1 MYLAG
6 YSIECKLK
14 ARLMEMYSLDTLHQL
29 EAELEHRFGRPV
41 DVFTHSIEFL
51 FKLTGA
57 LDRLL
62 DDSRKSTT
70 ALRAY
75 QRCNAWKPAWRYKSD
90 DGSKDECEYFMDAV
104 EKFGRFI
111 DCNI

>member
-6 YSIECKLK
+6 Y
-14 ARLMEMYSLDTLHQL
+14 
-29 EAELEHRFGRPV
+29 
-41 DVFTHSIEFL
+41 SIEFL